1 MSGAPSKAGSVA
13 GAGSVKGSARGSSK
27 GRSKRGSEDGSGS
40 EEDSYVEEDEEQE
53 AEKDWDAMRQP
64 ESWLLD
70 NGHFADVTVSCGPR
84 SWKLHKAILAR
95 ESTVWREKFLDPL
108 ETEDPIVDYDDD
120 DFEEAIRYGEYVRVR
135 FPFSR
140 FAVES
145 ELLIARS
152 RENCRK
158 AS

>member
-1 MSGAPSKAGSVA
+1 M
-13 GAGSVKGSARGSSK
+13 
-27 GRSKRGSEDGSGS
+27 
-40 EEDSYVEEDEEQE
+40 EEDEEQE

-108 ETEDPIVDYDDD
+108 ETAATTTITRPSPLKPKPEVK
-120 DFEEAIRYGEYVRVR
+120 
-135 FPFSR
+135 
-140 FAVES
+140 AVEKLAQLS
-145 ELLIARS
+145 FQLSKSIQQIDE
-152 RENCRK
+152 
-158 AS
+158 